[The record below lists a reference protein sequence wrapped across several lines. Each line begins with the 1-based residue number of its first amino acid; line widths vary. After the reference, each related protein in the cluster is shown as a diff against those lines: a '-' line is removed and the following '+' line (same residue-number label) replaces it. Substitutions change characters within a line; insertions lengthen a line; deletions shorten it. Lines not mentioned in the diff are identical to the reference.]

1 MKQHDTK
8 TWVNIPTSWGTFKS
22 IQLFLPQQLD
32 GFYQTE
38 AKIWIINLHI
48 RWVPSF
54 DPRSKE
60 KENNFPDSKC
70 QAHTKPQF
78 LELGRHRQT
87 GWNCTPLGLKISN
100 TIVFWCASQWG
111 QFQEKF
117 HRNCPRGK
125 TVSFSWID
133 LGAVMIWESGWV
145 LICHSMAF
153 LNPSNNSHNYIV
165 MTTNCLEPNAPL
177 LLLPSRCGQGLRRRM
192 RKPPKSEISRKEGN
206 YTGEQQV
213 GDNEGYLS
221 FTIMH
226 RSCIMGPV
234 PSKCVINGLNQH
246 PTSEIGHAFP
256 SVRPLGSYVQEAPY
270 AQHGLHTGPIL

>member
-1 MKQHDTK
+1 MMC
-8 TWVNIPTSWGTFKS
+8 F
-22 IQLFLPQQLD
+22 
-32 GFYQTE
+32 
-38 AKIWIINLHI
+38 
-48 RWVPSF
+48 
-54 DPRSKE
+54 
-60 KENNFPDSKC
+60 
-70 QAHTKPQF
+70 
-78 LELGRHRQT
+78 
-87 GWNCTPLGLKISN
+87 
-100 TIVFWCASQWG
+100 QWG
-111 QFQEKF
+111 QFQEKC

-213 GDNEGYLS
+213 GDNEGHLS

-226 RSCIMGPV
+226 TSCIMGPV
-234 PSKCVINGLNQH
+234 PSKCVINGLNRH